1 MRLPLGRKIL
11 LTMLGVAVPSLLLFS
26 LLMFNSRRQIL
37 EENVSRQL
45 NSLALLSAQTVED
58 LVRNAEGALAAIAA
72 SSDVEEVVRQRES
85 GNRQSLDKALDRL
98 GQTFLDF
105 QRLDSTIQAIRFI
118 DTDGYVLAKVR
129 EGRII
134 PREGPLVPSL
144 QIPAVSSKAD
154 RDFFKNALGLQK
166 GEVWISN
173 LERGWMEGEE
183 YWCPA
188 MVRFATPLF
197 SSTGK
202 TAGIVLINVWGEA
215 VGTMI
220 NRLISPEE
228 GKAFLVERNMEAA
241 DRHGIYLF
249 HQNSSCEF
257 GNQTGSRIT
266 VQQDYPE
273 SITASWMRDKGGI
286 NQHPLSKDL
295 LVHRYFSPYGSDKRG
310 WVIVINARHD
320 FFMAPLLSLKR
331 TMALAAGLV
340 LILMIAAAFY
350 FARTITR
357 PIRAVIDGTHR
368 ISEDLN
374 HRITVET
381 KDEIAL
387 LANEINAM
395 AATLK
400 QNMEEKRLI
409 EAHICQSE
417 KLASVGEMAAGL
429 AHEINTPLSNIRALA
444 ALAGKDIEQGTVDAA
459 ALAGDL
465 ADIGEQTRKCSQ
477 IISALLGFA
486 RKQKSEFV
494 LHDINSLVEKSLH
507 LVRIKADKKNVLI
520 DFKRHDEVP
529 RIKVDGHQ
537 IEQVCV
543 NILLNAIDAVEPG
556 GRVRVESEFSGAFVA
571 IRFIDTGSG
580 VEPHII
586 GKIFDPFFT
595 TKGVGKGTGLGLS
608 LSYGIVKNHGGTI
621 TVANGEEGGTVFT
634 VMLPTAGPGGFHD
647 STT

>member
-1 MRLPLGRKIL
+1 
-11 LTMLGVAVPSLLLFS
+11 
-26 LLMFNSRRQIL
+26 
-37 EENVSRQL
+37 
-45 NSLALLSAQTVED
+45 
-58 LVRNAEGALAAIAA
+58 
-72 SSDVEEVVRQRES
+72 
-85 GNRQSLDKALDRL
+85 
-98 GQTFLDF
+98 
-105 QRLDSTIQAIRFI
+105 
-118 DTDGYVLAKVR
+118 
-129 EGRII
+129 
-134 PREGPLVPSL
+134 
-144 QIPAVSSKAD
+144 
-154 RDFFKNALGLQK
+154 
-166 GEVWISN
+166 
-173 LERGWMEGEE
+173 
-183 YWCPA
+183 
-188 MVRFATPLF
+188 
-197 SSTGK
+197 
-202 TAGIVLINVWGEA
+202 
-215 VGTMI
+215 
-220 NRLISPEE
+220 
-228 GKAFLVERNMEAA
+228 
-241 DRHGIYLF
+241 
-249 HQNSSCEF
+249 
-257 GNQTGSRIT
+257 
-266 VQQDYPE
+266 
-273 SITASWMRDKGGI
+273 
-286 NQHPLSKDL
+286 
-295 LVHRYFSPYGSDKRG
+295 
-310 WVIVINARHD
+310 
-320 FFMAPLLSLKR
+320 
-331 TMALAAGLV
+331 
-340 LILMIAAAFY
+340 
-350 FARTITR
+350 
-357 PIRAVIDGTHR
+357 
-368 ISEDLN
+368 
-374 HRITVET
+374 
-381 KDEIAL
+381 
-387 LANEINAM
+387 
-395 AATLK
+395 
-400 QNMEEKRLI
+400 
-409 EAHICQSE
+409 
-417 KLASVGEMAAGL
+417 MAAGL